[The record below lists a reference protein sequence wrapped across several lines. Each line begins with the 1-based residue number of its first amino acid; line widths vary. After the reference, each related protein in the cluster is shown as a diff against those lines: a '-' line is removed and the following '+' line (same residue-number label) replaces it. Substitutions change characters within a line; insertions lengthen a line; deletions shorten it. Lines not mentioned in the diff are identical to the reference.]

1 MKSIYTPY
9 KNEINNV
16 SANKLIVDLM
26 RYYTQSIISVAI
38 NNRWQING
46 FKVIINIYT
55 YHLYN

>member
-38 NNRWQING
+38 NNSCQING
-46 FKVIINIYT
+46 FKVISNIYT

>member
-9 KNEINNV
+9 KNEINNA

-38 NNRWQING
+38 NNRCQING

-55 YHLYN
+55 YYLYN